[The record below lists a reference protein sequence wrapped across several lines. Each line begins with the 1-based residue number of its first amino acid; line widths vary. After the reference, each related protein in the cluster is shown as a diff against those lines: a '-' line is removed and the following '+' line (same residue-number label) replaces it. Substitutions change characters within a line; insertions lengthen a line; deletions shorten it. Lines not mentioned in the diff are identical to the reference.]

1 MKKRKKISKSR
12 KAKIFRRR
20 RILALILLLTFILSI
35 TLLIKTI
42 YIKIK
47 CQNFDYSVNYYLT
60 NNSSNEELM
69 RVQDFSLTFYDQD
82 IAIVKAYGLKKES
95 PHKSLTV
102 EGRFTKDKFGSWVL
116 ENTYLLE
123 NQ

>member
-20 RILALILLLTFILSI
+20 RILALILLLAIIFST

-42 YIKIK
+42 YIKVK
-47 CQNFDYSVNYYLT
+47 CKNFDYSVNYYLT

-69 RVQDFSLTFYDQD
+69 RVQNFSLTFYDTD
-82 IAIVKAYGLKKES
+82 LAIVKANGLKKEA
-95 PHKSLTV
+95 PHKYLTV
-102 EGRFTKDKFGSWVL
+102 EGRFVKDKFGSWTL